1 MGGVQHDDDDDVCEE
16 GGIVRVRTHF
26 GYGMAVASD
35 GKSYDTG
42 HIPSHVT

>member
-1 MGGVQHDDDDDVCEE
+1 M
-16 GGIVRVRTHF
+16 RVRTHF